1 MEEILKN
8 KLPNYKITNASNRYS
23 YEIMKIIDL
32 CHKIDNLLIFIKRN
46 ENNEDYFKFI
56 ENQYNAEKIN
66 IIFLNKDDIYYYD
79 IENEDKI
86 SITIMS
92 LKRKLLNEIECVICM
107 EKCNNNYISC
117 SQCGNFTHDKCF
129 EQCSKLVCSVC
140 KNIRFIHYK

>member
-1 MEEILKN
+1 M
-8 KLPNYKITNASNRYS
+8 
-23 YEIMKIIDL
+23 
-32 CHKIDNLLIFIKRN
+32 
-46 ENNEDYFKFI
+46 FKFSLSDYI
-56 ENQYNAEKIN
+56 FRFWLCLSINHIFYVLLRLSLQKIN